1 VLASALPDFGSP
13 NSPGLVSL
21 AVCFVFTG
29 AAIRRGVGREEI
41 KWAAFV
47 GAFIGAGIGLFV
59 YLTSLV
65 TGLY

>member
-13 NSPGLVSL
+13 NSPGLVSF
-21 AVCFVFTG
+21 AVCFVFTA
-29 AAIRRGVGREEI
+29 AAIRRGVDREEV

-47 GAFIGAGIGLFV
+47 GAFIGAGIGLLV
-59 YLTSLV
+59 YSIGLV